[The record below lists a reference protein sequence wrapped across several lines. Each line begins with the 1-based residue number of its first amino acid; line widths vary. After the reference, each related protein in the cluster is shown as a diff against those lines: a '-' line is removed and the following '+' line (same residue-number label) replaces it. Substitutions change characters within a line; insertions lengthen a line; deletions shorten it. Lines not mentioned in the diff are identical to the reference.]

1 MISWVGIQVFSISVN
16 NSWPETKLG
25 TSGFNKNGA
34 LGFWPS
40 CVCHIE
46 AGHKADPGGYQL
58 WNKTRKTHP
67 KCPWNNNR
75 PHNSCLIE
83 SLTPIIKHKNL
94 RETSA
99 CGEREERRKR
109 SKKDTNFQRKDET
122 EITSCE
128 ESQGYIKLKYLLLF
142 ILHNSALENTYEKL
156 I

>member
-58 WNKTRKTHP
+58 WNKTRKTRP

-99 CGEREERRKR
+99 CGEREEREARKIQIFNER
-109 SKKDTNFQRKDET
+109 TRLKLQVVKNHKDISNWN
-122 EITSCE
+122 ICCC
-128 ESQGYIKLKYLLLF
+128 LF
-142 ILHNSALENTYEKL
+142 FIIQHWRIHMKN
-156 I
+156 